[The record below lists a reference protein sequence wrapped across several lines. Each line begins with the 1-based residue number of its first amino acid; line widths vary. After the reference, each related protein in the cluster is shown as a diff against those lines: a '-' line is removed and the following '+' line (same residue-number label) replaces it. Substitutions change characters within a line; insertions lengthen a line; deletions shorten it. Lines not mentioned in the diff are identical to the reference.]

1 MGKAIQA
8 TWRKVTATPVVLL
21 FGPEEFLSNNSLRRV
36 REQLRKQDPALE
48 IHEVTASEYGK
59 GQLYSMASPSLFSQP
74 RLIII
79 DSMERCSDA
88 FIDDGKEYLANPDP
102 ETTLVILHNGSSV
115 RGKALLDALRA
126 SDLVTEVACKKISK
140 EEERA
145 AFVREEFAAE
155 GRKISEGGVRALTN
169 AFGGELSELGAA
181 CEQLMSDSAEQ
192 IDEAIVDKY
201 FGGRVEAAP
210 FKIVDLAIAGNAG
223 ESLLLLRHSLAGGLD
238 PIPLVSMFSTKI
250 RQLARVH
257 FDRSIQPAALG
268 VEPWLLNKIRQQS
281 AAWSDESLAGALA
294 IIADADAAAK
304 GGEKQ
309 PEYRLE
315 QLLMY
320 VANKGVKR

>member
-48 IHEVTASEYGK
+48 IHEVSAAEYGK

-88 FIDDGKEYLANPDP
+88 FIDDGKEYLVNPDP
-102 ETTLVILHNGSSV
+102 ETSLVILHNGSSV

-126 SDLVTEVACKKISK
+126 SDLVTEVACKKIAK

-155 GRKISEGGVRALTN
+155 GRKISEGGVRALNN

-192 IDEAIVDKY
+192 IDEATVDKY

-210 FKIVDLAIAGNAG
+210 YKIVDLAIAGNAG
-223 ESLLLLRHSLAGGLD
+223 EALLLLRHSLAGGLD
-238 PIPLVSMFSTKI
+238 PIPLVSMFSSKM

-320 VANKGVKR
+320 VANKGDKR